1 MINDD
6 DDLEM
11 QSQSKSLVVNDPEK
25 LLKNDNSSDIES
37 ETDSEDKNKFL
48 DININSYVYHKFIIK
63 SINDDDDKIYLVA
76 TGVQKCLIP
85 YLHEKELNKHLQFDY
100 RINNEADTSDII
112 KERKTKTVKVISN
125 KENKNDSSE
134 FKIATVTTN
143 AMKLPLNV
151 NMILNHFP
159 FRLYKASV
167 KIELT
172 SREVDKEDKSHITLR
187 PTFVYPVKNNYEN
200 LIRINNTDR
209 KALGKNPDYNNLF
222 DIMDKTKKFDILSPI
237 PFIYGTVQ
245 KKDKQNTDNHVEY
258 IPIIEIGFYLY
269 EPVLE
274 AFFNM
279 IAPLFMILLLM
290 TSTVLINM
298 DETSYLGIMCGIIL
312 AVVFVMKNIR
322 RPSSRSKFTTT
333 DMYIILFLLGLSIC
347 SISVAHPHLKVIG
360 VSLAWISNVVPLI
373 GCYRYNLIT
382 NKIIKNLNKYNEVI
396 QNPDLHAKSKEDII
410 IDDLVNVPSKNE
422 AFGFIYE

>member
-1 MINDD
+1 MYKN
-6 DDLEM
+6 DLEM
-11 QSQSKSLVVNDPEK
+11 QNNDLP
-25 LLKNDNSSDIES
+25 KNNLISIDNDSECES

-85 YLHEKELNKHLQFDY
+85 YQHEEELKKHLQFDY
-100 RINNEADTSDII
+100 RINNEAQTDQYI
-112 KERKTKTVKVISN
+112 KERKTKTVKVTTN
-125 KENKNDSSE
+125 NGALQD

-151 NMILNHFP
+151 SMILNHFP

-172 SREVDKEDKSHITLR
+172 SKEVDKENKSHITLR
-187 PTFVYPVKNNYEN
+187 PTLVYPNKDNYEN
-200 LIRINNTDR
+200 LIRINNTDIE
-209 KALGKNPDYNNLF
+209 ALAKNPDYTNLF
-222 DIMDKTKKFDILSPI
+222 NNMDKTKKFDILSPI
-237 PFIYGTVQ
+237 PYVYGITQ
-245 KKDKQNTDNHVEY
+245 KKDKQHSDNHVKY

-290 TSTVLINM
+290 TSSVIINM
-298 DETSYLGIMCGIIL
+298 NESSYLGIMCGIIL

-322 RPSSRSKFTTT
+322 RPTTRSKFNTT
-333 DMYIILFLLGLSIC
+333 DLYIILFLSGLSLC
-347 SISVAHPHLKVIG
+347 SISVTHPLMKLIG
-360 VSLAWISNVVPLI
+360 VSIAWFSNIVPVI
-373 GCYRYNLIT
+373 GYFRYKYIT
-382 NKIIKNLNKYNEVI
+382 NKIIKNLNKFKDVI
-396 QNPDLHAKSKEDII
+396 QNPENHTKSKEDILF
-410 IDDLVNVPSKNE
+410 DELVNIPSKKE
-422 AFGFIYE
+422 AFGFVYK